1 MLLSDMR
8 WGNECEFY
16 ALTSP
21 KDMAILIIMQV
32 PQSNEEVFFYMRGG
46 SCSQRCSRCIINLLF
61 MSFIF
66 ILFIISRIFDL
77 DRLFQICTRIHIMYS
92 QYGIIYIYMYLCI

>member
-1 MLLSDMR
+1 MR

-32 PQSNEEVFFYMRGG
+32 PQSNEEVFLYER
-46 SCSQRCSRCIINLLF
+46 R
-61 MSFIF
+61 
-66 ILFIISRIFDL
+66 ILFTEVLAMYYQFIIYV
-77 DRLFQICTRIHIMYS
+77 IHIYF
-92 QYGIIYIYMYLCI
+92 IYHFANF